1 MATNRLPGVTERES
15 EAMAVIST
23 GAPTVELC
31 GATPGCPRRGCSRP
45 AAARRATSDRAEP
58 ACSTIAVYGRVAAI
72 MPGKKQKGTALSL
85 ADALTA
91 TRSAHRR
98 VLALA
103 ARLEETE
110 RTILAAMAPA
120 APARAPVTASAPAKR
135 PVGRP
140 RTRPIAD
147 ASPAPRK
154 TRRATART
162 TATKRPA
169 GRRKG

>member
-1 MATNRLPGVTERES
+1 
-15 EAMAVIST
+15 
-23 GAPTVELC
+23 
-31 GATPGCPRRGCSRP
+31 
-45 AAARRATSDRAEP
+45 
-58 ACSTIAVYGRVAAI
+58 

-103 ARLEETE
+103 ARLEDTE
-110 RTILAAMAPA
+110 RTILAAMASA
-120 APARAPVTASAPAKR
+120 APERAAAPVTASAPAKR

-147 ASPAPRK
+147 ASPAPPK
-154 TRRATART
+154 TRRTASRT